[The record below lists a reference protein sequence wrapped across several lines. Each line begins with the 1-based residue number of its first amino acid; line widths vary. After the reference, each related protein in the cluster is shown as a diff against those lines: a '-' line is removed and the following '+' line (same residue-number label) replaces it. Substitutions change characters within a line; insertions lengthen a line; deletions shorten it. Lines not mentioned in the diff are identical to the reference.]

1 MTSSKYMLFFI
12 KIMGKI
18 PLSISHKLG
27 ETIGWFLYQFD
38 NGMRFKVTRNV
49 TRCFPTLPAP
59 EQKTLIK
66 RSMQETMKMVLEM
79 PIVWSTPKT
88 KKCHDLLTLHNEALL
103 KNAYHAG
110 KGVLLLSPHLG
121 AWEVAIFWLA
131 KHYPV
136 YAMYKPQKK
145 PEINDFVARARGD
158 SGTVMVPATVS
169 GIRTA
174 IKALRAGKVVA
185 ILPDHDPG
193 ENNGGCF
200 VPFFGI
206 QTRTMSLVNELAK
219 RTNAAVVFGFAK
231 RLSAGKGY
239 EGYFQAAHPDIY
251 SEDRIK
257 ALTSMNQDIEKMVAL
272 APEQYEW
279 AVRRFR
285 ARPQGEAPFYDKH

>member
-1 MTSSKYMLFFI
+1 MLFFI
-12 KIMGKI
+12 AILGKI

-27 ETIGWFLYQFD
+27 QCIGWFIYQFD
-38 NGMRFKVTRNV
+38 NGIRFKVTRNI
-49 TRCFPTLPAP
+49 TRCFPTLSKSQQ
-59 EQKTLIK
+59 QKLIK

-88 KKCHDLLTLHNEALL
+88 KKCHDLLRLHDEALL
-103 KNAYHAG
+103 KDAYQAG

-131 KHYPV
+131 KYYPV

-145 PEINDFVARARGD
+145 AEINDFVSQARGD
-158 SGTVMVPATVS
+158 SGAIMIPATVS
-169 GIRTA
+169 GIRSA
-174 IKALRAGKVVA
+174 IKALRAGKIVA

-231 RLSAGKGY
+231 RLENSAGY
-239 EGYFQAAHPDIY
+239 EGYFQKAHPDIY
-251 SEDRIK
+251 SENRIR
-257 ALTSMNQDIEKMVAL
+257 ALTSMNLDIEKMVSL

-285 ARPQGEAPFYDKH
+285 ARPEDEAPFYNK